1 MKSAFRKPYVYW
13 VLGIF
18 FVYLAL
24 NFLLSGFY
32 DTLILIIIYAKTIDW
47 LKLSLSLI
55 LTILIGFLVAV
66 NLVYFYLRYKERA
79 DCKKEGTLAGAGAV
93 GGLAVGICPLCVT
106 GLVPLFLSLIGI
118 SFTFASLPFQGL
130 EIQVLVVIILLL
142 SLRMVTKPSGF
153 F

>member
-1 MKSAFRKPYVYW
+1 MRSAFRKPYVYW
-13 VLGIF
+13 TIGIF
-18 FVYLAL
+18 FIYLLL

-32 DTLILIIIYAKTIDW
+32 DTLILIMIYAETIDW

-55 LTILIGFLVAV
+55 LTLLIGFLVAV

-79 DCKKEGTLAGAGAV
+79 DCKKEGALTGAGAV

-106 GLVPLFLSLIGI
+106 GLFPLLLSLIGI

-130 EIQVLVVIILLL
+130 EIQVLVVVILLL
-142 SLRMVTKPSGF
+142 SLRMVTKPSRF